1 MNKSKITLSQLET
14 FLMKA
19 ADILRGKMDASEYKE
34 YIFGMLFLKRMS
46 DVFDEQ
52 REEIRKKFKHLPE
65 AEVNALLE
73 DKISYGDTFFVPP
86 RARWN
91 EGFTDENGQQQ
102 PAIKNLHHNI
112 GEMLMKALAALE
124 EANEPLE
131 GVLKHINFNEE
142 INGSARFAME
152 I

>member
-1 MNKSKITLSQLET
+1 
-14 FLMKA
+14 
-19 ADILRGKMDASEYKE
+19 MDAPNTRNTF
-34 YIFGMLFLKRMS
+34 FGMLFLKRMS

-52 REEIRKKFKHLPE
+52 REEIPARSSNTLPE
-65 AEVNALLE
+65 AEVKSLLE

-112 GEMLMKALAALE
+112 GEIADESAAALE

-142 INGSARFAME
+142 INGKAQRL
-152 I
+152 